1 MARPAGP
8 GPVVD
13 RSRSNVLDSHPVTSP
28 PTTLPPPDPRTLG
41 PARRVLSEV
50 FGYSEFRPGQPEVIA
65 AVLAGRDTLAVMPT
79 GGGKSICYQVP
90 ALLTEDRLTV
100 VVSPLLALMKDQV
113 DALRQAGVAAAAV
126 NSTMSREEQGQVMQ
140 EALAGR
146 IRLLYVAPERF
157 GDGAF
162 MSVLRRANVALLA
175 VDEAHCISQWGHD
188 FRPSYREL
196 GDVRPR
202 LGNPPIVALTATADP
217 LVREDVLA
225 RLHLRDAAVHVAG
238 FDRPN
243 LRFDAIQVKNQKQKA
258 EHIAQKLKTLGDESA
273 IVYCGTRKRVE
284 ELTDVLQR
292 AGIRCARY
300 HAGMEDAD
308 RKRIQ
313 DAFAR
318 DSLRIIVATNAF
330 GMGIDKPDVRMVF
343 HHEMPD
349 SLESY
354 YQEAGRAGRDGAPA
368 ECVLYY
374 ATRDRSLREFF
385 IEMSHPEPAYVVGL
399 YQKLCGYQGNRVHV
413 RELMDKEDEPGFN
426 AAMQVLVDSKLAG
439 KQGYMAWATR
449 PGGEQDIDTADLEA
463 HRDHALA
470 KLDAMESYA
479 TSLTCLRA
487 RVLDYFGDIGH
498 ERSCGNCGP
507 CMAPVLREGAAD
519 AAETTL
525 FQALRGLRKQ
535 FADQENVPPYVI
547 FSDATLHEMARIKPR
562 TQTEMLAV
570 QGVGAKKWERYGAA
584 FLAVTKAAA
593 GESGGA
599 LGPQSA
605 GGVNYPRVPVSRR
618 GEKGGY
624 LSESLRRTLEYHHAG
639 LDIAQIA
646 AKRGFTPSTI
656 ASHLAELVLRGE
668 VSDISQWVDEVTLAR
683 IRRAADGQPIGALG
697 SLREKVGE
705 DVSYEQLHLA
715 RALLNRNRS

>member
-1 MARPAGP
+1 LR
-8 GPVVD
+8 
-13 RSRSNVLDSHPVTSP
+13 
-28 PTTLPPPDPRTLG
+28 
-41 PARRVLSEV
+41 EV
-50 FGYSEFRPGQPEVIA
+50 FGYSEFRAGQPEVIA

-90 ALLTEDRLTV
+90 ALLFEGRLTI

-126 NSTMSREEQGQVMQ
+126 NSTMAREEQGAVMQ

-146 IRLLYVAPERF
+146 VQLLYVAPERF

-162 MSVLRRANVALLA
+162 MAALRRADIALLA

-196 GDVRPR
+196 GGVRPR

-217 LVREDVLA
+217 LVREDILA
-225 RLHLRDAAVHVAG
+225 RLHLRDPAVHVAG

-243 LRFDAIQVKNQKQKA
+243 LRFDVVHVKNQKEKA
-258 EHIAQKLKTLGDESA
+258 ERIAEKLKTLGDESA
-273 IVYCGTRKRVE
+273 IVYCGTRKKVE
-284 ELTDVLQR
+284 ELTDSLQR
-292 AGIRCARY
+292 ARIRCARY

-330 GMGIDKPDVRMVF
+330 GMGIDKPDVRMVL
-343 HHEMPD
+343 HHDMPD

-385 IEMSHPEPAYVVGL
+385 IEMSHPEPAVVVEV
-399 YQKLCGYQGNRVHV
+399 YNALCGFQGKRVHV
-413 RELMDKEDEPGFN
+413 RELMKSDDEPGFN
-426 AAMQVLVDSKLAG
+426 AALQVLVDSGLAG

-449 PGGEQDIDTADLEA
+449 PDGHEDIDTANLEA
-463 HRDHALA
+463 HRQHAVA
-470 KLDAMESYA
+470 KLDAMEAYA
-479 TSLTCLRA
+479 RSGTCLRA
-487 RVLDYFGDIGH
+487 RVLDYFGDQGH
-498 ERSCGNCGP
+498 ERGCGNCGP
-507 CMAPVLREGAAD
+507 CMAPAMRETAVDDVEHA
-519 AAETTL
+519 L
-525 FQALRGLRKQ
+525 FQQLRSLRKQ
-535 FADQENVPPYVI
+535 FADRENVPPYVI
-547 FSDATLHEMARIKPR
+547 FSDATLHDMARIRPR
-562 TQTEMLAV
+562 TRTEMLAV
-570 QGVGAKKWERYGAA
+570 QGVGARKWERYGEA

-593 GESGGA
+593 GPPEA
-599 LGPQSA
+599 TVLERAIERP
-605 GGVNYPRVPVSRR
+605 YPRVPVSRR

-624 LSESLRRTLEYHHAG
+624 LSESLRRTLQYHQDG
-639 LDIAQIA
+639 LDIPEIA
-646 AKRGFTPSTI
+646 AKRGLSAATI
-656 ASHLAELVLRGE
+656 TSHMAELVLRGE
-668 VSDISQWVDEVTLAR
+668 VGDISRWVDEVTLAR
-683 IRRAADGQPIGALG
+683 IRRAAGGQPIGALG
-697 SLREKVGE
+697 PLREKLGE

-715 RALLNRNRS
+715 RAYLNRTETKRV